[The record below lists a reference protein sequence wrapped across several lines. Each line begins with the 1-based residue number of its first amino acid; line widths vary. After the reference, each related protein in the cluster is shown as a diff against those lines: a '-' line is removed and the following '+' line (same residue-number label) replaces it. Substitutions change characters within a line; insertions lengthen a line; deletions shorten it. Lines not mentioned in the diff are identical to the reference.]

1 MFSLIMGYSAGNEM
15 QAARMFEYTDDE
27 VEEFI
32 APGGIVNTSKL
43 VSLPRLVM
51 PELQDRDSEQIAQ
64 VGHVE
69 DLSLVGQD
77 WRYRFVPNPSVA
89 PIPTD
94 RIEAAAR
101 ELRIDKWEFNRT
113 HWAVKQVDLYRA
125 LQGPGGQNQIAPK
138 VFRLPIEVPADP
150 DLVAVMMPFDAGFS
164 GVYLALQSAAAEVG
178 MKCFARRR
186 HLAKSPHHGRRHQ
199 PHLAGAGCSC

>member
-51 PELQDRDSEQIAQ
+51 PELQDRDSEQIAR

-69 DLSLVGQD
+69 DLSLVGQH
-77 WRYRFVPNPSVA
+77 WRYRFVQNPSVA
-89 PIPTD
+89 D
-94 RIEAAAR
+94 S
-101 ELRIDKWEFNRT
+101 N
-113 HWAVKQVDLYRA
+113 
-125 LQGPGGQNQIAPK
+125 
-138 VFRLPIEVPADP
+138 
-150 DLVAVMMPFDAGFS
+150 
-164 GVYLALQSAAAEVG
+164 
-178 MKCFARRR
+178 
-186 HLAKSPHHGRRHQ
+186 
-199 PHLAGAGCSC
+199 